1 MSSFNLFKIFLL
13 FYVLCFFFFFFFF
26 FWLWGTQDLSSQ
38 IRDWSHIPILEGAV
52 LTAAPPE
59 KSSKYSLHPIFPE
72 FAFPSLVP
80 GSWFTSTHKSASSL
94 DFHELSTIL
103 LMVRHFQWLIFCPLP
118 LGHFLT
124 VEATPA
130 CLSFEYLF
138 LKFNWLCSSCLL
150 TEKFPGPSIRRLPT
164 SLLSPASSLHSGVF

>member
-1 MSSFNLFKIFLL
+1 M
-13 FYVLCFFFFFFFF
+13 FFFFFPGCEAHRI
-26 FWLWGTQDLSSQ
+26 LAPRSE
-38 IRDWSHIPILEGAV
+38 IEPISLVLEGAV

-59 KSSKYSLHPIFPE
+59 KSSKHSLNPIFPD

-80 GSWFTSTHKSASSL
+80 DSWFTSTHKSASSL

-150 TEKFPGPSIRRLPT
+150 TEKFPGPSIRGLPT